1 MTRGLLLVTLVSAA
15 AWAQGEEFTLPPFEG
30 PSDAGLPAPSAP
42 PLPPPSSLPEPP
54 RPPPPPT
61 WSKLGGSASALF
73 SALRDYSVGAEL
85 TLLYAFAGTP
95 GRSPSVP
102 GEVEGALLQ
111 AGLQAGYA
119 RAGGPLC
126 GGSALCATRIS
137 GGVALKGGWA
147 RGLPSVRD
155 GVARTQTMY
164 FGELDVLLANFD
176 IESAPLSP
184 GINTWELV
192 TRLRLGLHFTSEASR
207 STYTGVT
214 LLLAAVLEAIPVSRV
229 TQGISIGGCA
239 GIGF

>member
-1 MTRGLLLVTLVSAA
+1 MRRGLLLVTLVSAA
-15 AWAQGEEFTLPPFEG
+15 AWAQEEEFSLPPLG
-30 PSDAGLPAPSAP
+30 QPDAGLPEPSAP
-42 PLPPPSSLPEPP
+42 PLAPPSPLPEPP

-61 WSKLGGSASALF
+61 WAKLGGSASAF
-73 SALRDYSVGAEL
+73 FTALRDYSVGAEV
-85 TLLYAFAGTP
+85 TLVYALAGTP
-95 GRSPSVP
+95 AHSPTVT

-126 GGSALCATRIS
+126 GGSTLCATRIS
-137 GGVALKGGWA
+137 GGVAFKGGWA

-155 GVARTQTMY
+155 GVARAQTMY

-176 IESAPLSP
+176 IESAPLAP
-184 GINTWELV
+184 GINSWELL

-214 LLLAAVLEAIPVSRV
+214 LLLAAVVEAIPLSRV
-229 TQGISIGGCA
+229 TQGVSIGACA
-239 GIGF
+239 GLGF